1 MGSARGSEVW
11 NIFGPYL
18 RETGTYLDVSTR
30 NIPQFGWYNSFYI
43 RWLGAFRTRTES
55 PRVGGSIPPLAT
67 IQINIANQEVASER
81 IDFLSNTCAGVQ
93 YFGPLF
99 A

>member
-1 MGSARGSEVW
+1 VW
-11 NIFGPYL
+11 NIAERDLYKSGSYP
-18 RETGTYLDVSTR
+18 RVTAR
-30 NIPQFGWYNSFYI
+30 NIPRFACYNFCLI
-43 RWLGAFRTRTES
+43 NGLMRFRTRTEN

-67 IQINIANQEVASER
+67 IQINISNQEVASER
-81 IDFLSNTCAGVQ
+81 MSSLSNISAGVQ

>member
-1 MGSARGSEVW
+1 MIKCSS
-11 NIFGPYL
+11 IK
-18 RETGTYLDVSTR
+18 
-30 NIPQFGWYNSFYI
+30 
-43 RWLGAFRTRTES
+43 WLHRFQTRTEN

-67 IQINIANQEVASER
+67 IQINISNQEVASER
-81 IDFLSNTCAGVQ
+81 MNSLSNISAGVQ

>member
-1 MGSARGSEVW
+1 VPLSQG
-11 NIFGPYL
+11 NIGHCDVAFFNAISHL
-18 RETGTYLDVSTR
+18 NRFEEGTE
-30 NIPQFGWYNSFYI
+30 N
-43 RWLGAFRTRTES
+43 

-67 IQINIANQEVASER
+67 IQVNISNQEVASER
-81 IDFLSNTCAGVQ
+81 MSSLSNISAGVQ

>member
-1 MGSARGSEVW
+1 LSNPGGIEQNLAR
-11 NIFGPYL
+11 
-18 RETGTYLDVSTR
+18 
-30 NIPQFGWYNSFYI
+30 
-43 RWLGAFRTRTES
+43 RWLEGLTVTPRARSNTRPFLGGQVAQLVEQRTEN

-67 IQINIANQEVASER
+67 IQINISNQEVASER
-81 IDFLSNTCAGVQ
+81 MDSLSNISAGVQ